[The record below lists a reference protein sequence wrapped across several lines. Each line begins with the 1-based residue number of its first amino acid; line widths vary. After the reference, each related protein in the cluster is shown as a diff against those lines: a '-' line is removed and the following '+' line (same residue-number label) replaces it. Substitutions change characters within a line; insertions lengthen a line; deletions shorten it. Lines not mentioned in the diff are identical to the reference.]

1 MNLSSAPHDRSV
13 FSCEILRVNQAFTSQ
28 LGLTAEELAHGA
40 LVEWIH
46 PDDWPALEAV
56 VLYLAKP
63 FTPDQLRHE
72 VHRTLLLAGS

>member
-1 MNLSSAPHDRSV
+1 MRNPARESDVYEPTWLDR
-13 FSCEILRVNQAFTSQ
+13 R
-28 LGLTAEELAHGA
+28 GLAHGA